1 MVLRRCW
8 EPGEGQVLPI
18 LRGEE
23 GEGRGGRGRREEG
36 FATLNYHGYRLDFSS
51 SCSPILKPGT
61 VTKDQGSR
69 DILWKPGSRMD
80 PGSQAIT
87 TCLLWKPKHMVLT
100 RVQRTGQAVRQ
111 SHPGHL
117 CKVGNPKDEEKARLS
132 PHTEW
137 SS

>member
-1 MVLRRCW
+1 MKRRK
-8 EPGEGQVLPI
+8 
-18 LRGEE
+18 RTK
-23 GEGRGGRGRREEG
+23 GGRVCHTELPWIPAR
-36 FATLNYHGYRLDFSS
+36 FLFILFS
-51 SCSPILKPGT
+51 CPILKPGT

-87 TCLLWKPKHMVLT
+87 TCLLWKPKHMVLL

-117 CKVGNPKDEEKARLS
+117 CKVRNPRDEEKARLS